1 MDDNI
6 NEFRESP
13 RFKTIT
19 AFNNQK
25 FIQESPM
32 KSDISKDWSLS
43 LKIQKNQFNQM
54 IEKAMDLD
62 SYDYNTKF
70 DVRKYLP
77 KDDIYSTSKIMR
89 KYKNLLNNSND
100 KSNNNN
106 ININYYSNNNNNNNE
121 NNYNNNNYYNNNN
134 NNNYSNNNNNSIN
147 NNNYNNNN
155 NILKVNPQLYQTQN
169 QNFQI
174 EKQHNIQKNNMSI
187 SEIPIPT
194 DSLFDMD
201 SKIDEINL
209 NFIDKKNNNNEENNI
224 INNNNNLIIQNNEE
238 IQNDFNINIDLINE
252 NEYFFNVF
260 IENKKENQN
269 EINQNNKTNEI
280 DKLNIFLNKN
290 NQEEYSWNCLE
301 FNEEN
306 NLIDSFFNK
315 KI

>member
-1 MDDNI
+1 
-6 NEFRESP
+6 
-13 RFKTIT
+13 
-19 AFNNQK
+19 
-25 FIQESPM
+25 
-32 KSDISKDWSLS
+32 
-43 LKIQKNQFNQM
+43 M

-290 NQEEYSWNCLE
+290 NQEEYSWNCLD

>member
-147 NNNYNNNN
+147 NNNYNNN
-155 NILKVNPQLYQTQN
+155 ILKVNPQLYQTQN

-290 NQEEYSWNCLE
+290 NQEEYSWNCLD

>member
-106 ININYYSNNNNNNNE
+106 ININYYSNNNNNNE

-147 NNNYNNNN
+147 NNNYNN

-290 NQEEYSWNCLE
+290 NQEEYSWNCLD

>member
-1 MDDNI
+1 MDEKV
-6 NEFRESP
+6 NEFLESP
-13 RFKTIT
+13 KFKTIA
-19 AFNNQK
+19 AFNNEK
-25 FIQESPM
+25 FSQESPM

-89 KYKNLLNNSND
+89 KYKNLLNNSNEN
-100 KSNNNN
+100 KNNNN
-106 ININYYSNNNNNNNE
+106 NYNNKYYSNNNYDNNC
-121 NNYNNNNYYNNNN
+121 NNNYDNNNNNNN
-134 NNNYSNNNNNSIN
+134 NNNYKNNNS
-147 NNNYNNNN
+147 NYNNL
-155 NILKVNPQLYQTQN
+155 LKISPQLYQTQN

-174 EKQHNIQKNNMSI
+174 EKQQNIQKNNMSI

-209 NFIDKKNNNNEENNI
+209 NFIDKKNSNNEENNI
-224 INNNNNLIIQNNEE
+224 INNNNNLIIENNEE
-238 IQNDFNINIDLINE
+238 IQNDFNINIDLNNE

-269 EINQNNKTNEI
+269 EINENNEINEI

-290 NQEEYSWNCLE
+290 NQEDYSWNCLD

>member
-1 MDDNI
+1 MDEKV
-6 NEFRESP
+6 NEFLESP
-13 RFKTIT
+13 KFKTIA
-19 AFNNQK
+19 AFNNEK
-25 FIQESPM
+25 FSQESPM

-89 KYKNLLNNSND
+89 KYKNLLNNSNEN
-100 KSNNNN
+100 KNNNN
-106 ININYYSNNNNNNNE
+106 NYNNKYYSNNNYDNNC
-121 NNYNNNNYYNNNN
+121 NNNYDNNNNNNN
-134 NNNYSNNNNNSIN
+134 NNNYKNNNS
-147 NNNYNNNN
+147 NYNNL
-155 NILKVNPQLYQTQN
+155 LKINPQLYQTQN

-174 EKQHNIQKNNMSI
+174 EKQQNIQKNNMSI

-209 NFIDKKNNNNEENNI
+209 NFIDKKNSNNEENNI
-224 INNNNNLIIQNNEE
+224 INNNNNLIIENNEE
-238 IQNDFNINIDLINE
+238 IQNDFNINIDLNNE

-269 EINQNNKTNEI
+269 EINENNEINEI

-290 NQEEYSWNCLE
+290 NQEDYSWNCLD

>member
-1 MDDNI
+1 MDEKV
-6 NEFRESP
+6 NEFLESP
-13 RFKTIT
+13 KFKTIA
-19 AFNNQK
+19 AFNNEK
-25 FIQESPM
+25 FSQESPM

-89 KYKNLLNNSND
+89 KYKNLLNNSNEN
-100 KSNNNN
+100 KNNNN
-106 ININYYSNNNNNNNE
+106 NYNNKYYSNNNYDNNC
-121 NNYNNNNYYNNNN
+121 NNNYDNNNNNNN
-134 NNNYSNNNNNSIN
+134 NNNYKNNNS
-147 NNNYNNNN
+147 NYNNL
-155 NILKVNPQLYQTQN
+155 LKISPQLYQTQN

-174 EKQHNIQKNNMSI
+174 EKQQNIQKNNMSI

-238 IQNDFNINIDLINE
+238 IQNDFNINIDLNNE

-269 EINQNNKTNEI
+269 EINENNEINEI

-290 NQEEYSWNCLE
+290 NQEDYSWNCLD

>member
-106 ININYYSNNNNNNNE
+106 ININYYSNNNNNNE

-147 NNNYNNNN
+147 NNNYNKNN

-290 NQEEYSWNCLE
+290 NQEEYSWNCLD

>member
-1 MDDNI
+1 
-6 NEFRESP
+6 
-13 RFKTIT
+13 
-19 AFNNQK
+19 
-25 FIQESPM
+25 M

-89 KYKNLLNNSND
+89 KYKNLLNNSNEN
-100 KSNNNN
+100 KNNNN
-106 ININYYSNNNNNNNE
+106 NYNNKYYSNNNYDNNC
-121 NNYNNNNYYNNNN
+121 NNNYDNNNNNNN
-134 NNNYSNNNNNSIN
+134 NNNYKNNNS
-147 NNNYNNNN
+147 NYNNL
-155 NILKVNPQLYQTQN
+155 LKISPQLYQTQN

-174 EKQHNIQKNNMSI
+174 EKQQNIQKNNMSI

-209 NFIDKKNNNNEENNI
+209 NFIDKKNSNNEENNI
-224 INNNNNLIIQNNEE
+224 INNNNNLIIENNEE
-238 IQNDFNINIDLINE
+238 IQNDFNINIDLNNE

-269 EINQNNKTNEI
+269 EINENNEINEI

-290 NQEEYSWNCLE
+290 NQEDYSWNCLD

>member
-106 ININYYSNNNNNNNE
+106 ININYYSNNNNNNE

-269 EINQNNKTNEI
+269 EINQNNKINEI

-290 NQEEYSWNCLE
+290 NQEEYSWNCLD

>member
-54 IEKAMDLD
+54 IEKAMNLD

-100 KSNNNN
+100 TK
-106 ININYYSNNNNNNNE
+106 NNNNNYNNQYYC
-121 NNYNNNNYYNNNN
+121 NNNHDNNFNNNYYNNNN
-134 NNNYSNNNNNSIN
+134 NIN

-155 NILKVNPQLYQTQN
+155 INNILKINPQLYQTQN

-209 NFIDKKNNNNEENNI
+209 NFIDKKNSNNEENNI
-224 INNNNNLIIQNNEE
+224 INNNNDNNNNNLIIENNEE
-238 IQNDFNINIDLINE
+238 IQNDFNINIDLNNE

-290 NQEEYSWNCLE
+290 NQEEYSWNCLD

>member
-1 MDDNI
+1 MDEKV
-6 NEFRESP
+6 NEFLESP
-13 RFKTIT
+13 KFKTIA
-19 AFNNQK
+19 AFNNEK
-25 FIQESPM
+25 FSQESPM

-89 KYKNLLNNSND
+89 KYKNLLNNSNEN
-100 KSNNNN
+100 KNNNN
-106 ININYYSNNNNNNNE
+106 NYNNKYYSNNNYDNNN
-121 NNYNNNNYYNNNN
+121 NNNN
-134 NNNYSNNNNNSIN
+134 NNNYKNNNS
-147 NNNYNNNN
+147 NYNNL
-155 NILKVNPQLYQTQN
+155 LKISPQLYQTQN

-174 EKQHNIQKNNMSI
+174 EKQQNIQKNNMSI

-209 NFIDKKNNNNEENNI
+209 NFIDKKNSNNEENNI
-224 INNNNNLIIQNNEE
+224 INNNNNLIIENNEE
-238 IQNDFNINIDLINE
+238 IQNDFNINIDLNNE

-269 EINQNNKTNEI
+269 EINENNEINEI

-290 NQEEYSWNCLE
+290 NQEDYSWNCLDYQQ
-301 FNEEN
+301 EED
-306 NLIDSFFNK
+306 LIESL
-315 KI
+315 

>member
-1 MDDNI
+1 MDDKV
-6 NEFRESP
+6 NEIKESP
-13 RFKTIT
+13 RFKTIA

-25 FIQESPM
+25 YSQDSPL

-106 ININYYSNNNNNNNE
+106 ININYYSNNNNNNE

-209 NFIDKKNNNNEENNI
+209 NFIDKKNSNNEENNI
-224 INNNNNLIIQNNEE
+224 INNNNNLIIENNEE
-238 IQNDFNINIDLINE
+238 IQNDFNINIDLNNE

-269 EINQNNKTNEI
+269 EINENNEI
-280 DKLNIFLNKN
+280 NEIVKLNIFLNKN
-290 NQEEYSWNCLE
+290 NQEDYSWNCLD

>member
-1 MDDNI
+1 MDEKV
-6 NEFRESP
+6 NEFLESP
-13 RFKTIT
+13 KFKTIA
-19 AFNNQK
+19 AFNNEK
-25 FIQESPM
+25 FSQESPM

-89 KYKNLLNNSND
+89 KYKNLLNNSNEN
-100 KSNNNN
+100 KNNNN
-106 ININYYSNNNNNNNE
+106 NYNNKYYSNNNYDNNC
-121 NNYNNNNYYNNNN
+121 NNNYDNNNNNNN
-134 NNNYSNNNNNSIN
+134 NNNYKNNNS
-147 NNNYNNNN
+147 NYNNL
-155 NILKVNPQLYQTQN
+155 LKISPQLYQTQN

-209 NFIDKKNNNNEENNI
+209 NFIDKKNSNNEENNI
-224 INNNNNLIIQNNEE
+224 INNNNNLIIENNEE
-238 IQNDFNINIDLINE
+238 IQNDFNINIDLNNE

-269 EINQNNKTNEI
+269 EINENNEINEI

-290 NQEEYSWNCLE
+290 NQEDYSWNCLD

>member
-106 ININYYSNNNNNNNE
+106 ININYYSNNNNNNE

>member
-147 NNNYNNNN
+147 NNNYNNN
-155 NILKVNPQLYQTQN
+155 ILKVNP
-169 QNFQI
+169 
-174 EKQHNIQKNNMSI
+174 
-187 SEIPIPT
+187 
-194 DSLFDMD
+194 
-201 SKIDEINL
+201 
-209 NFIDKKNNNNEENNI
+209 
-224 INNNNNLIIQNNEE
+224 
-238 IQNDFNINIDLINE
+238 
-252 NEYFFNVF
+252 
-260 IENKKENQN
+260 
-269 EINQNNKTNEI
+269 
-280 DKLNIFLNKN
+280 
-290 NQEEYSWNCLE
+290 
-301 FNEEN
+301 
-306 NLIDSFFNK
+306 
-315 KI
+315 

>member
-106 ININYYSNNNNNNNE
+106 ININYYSNNNNNNE

-174 EKQHNIQKNNMSI
+174 EKQHKIQKNNMSI

-269 EINQNNKTNEI
+269 EINQNNKINEI

-290 NQEEYSWNCLE
+290 NQEEYSWNCLD

>member
-100 KSNNNN
+100 
-106 ININYYSNNNNNNNE
+106 
-121 NNYNNNNYYNNNN
+121 
-134 NNNYSNNNNNSIN
+134 
-147 NNNYNNNN
+147 
-155 NILKVNPQLYQTQN
+155 
-169 QNFQI
+169 
-174 EKQHNIQKNNMSI
+174 
-187 SEIPIPT
+187 
-194 DSLFDMD
+194 
-201 SKIDEINL
+201 
-209 NFIDKKNNNNEENNI
+209 
-224 INNNNNLIIQNNEE
+224 
-238 IQNDFNINIDLINE
+238 
-252 NEYFFNVF
+252 
-260 IENKKENQN
+260 
-269 EINQNNKTNEI
+269 
-280 DKLNIFLNKN
+280 
-290 NQEEYSWNCLE
+290 
-301 FNEEN
+301 
-306 NLIDSFFNK
+306 
-315 KI
+315 

>member
-54 IEKAMDLD
+54 IEKAMNLD

>member
-1 MDDNI
+1 MDEKV
-6 NEFRESP
+6 NEFLESP
-13 RFKTIT
+13 KFKTIA
-19 AFNNQK
+19 AFNNEK
-25 FIQESPM
+25 FSQESPM

-89 KYKNLLNNSND
+89 KYKNLLNNSNEN
-100 KSNNNN
+100 KNNNN
-106 ININYYSNNNNNNNE
+106 NYNNKYYSNNNYDNNC
-121 NNYNNNNYYNNNN
+121 NNNYDNNCNNNYDNNNNNNN
-134 NNNYSNNNNNSIN
+134 NNNYKNNNS
-147 NNNYNNNN
+147 NYNNL
-155 NILKVNPQLYQTQN
+155 LKISPQLYQTQN

-174 EKQHNIQKNNMSI
+174 EKQQNIQKNNMSI

-209 NFIDKKNNNNEENNI
+209 NFIDKKNSNNEENNI
-224 INNNNNLIIQNNEE
+224 INNNNLIIENNEE
-238 IQNDFNINIDLINE
+238 IQNDFNINIDLNNE

-269 EINQNNKTNEI
+269 EINENNEINEI

-290 NQEEYSWNCLE
+290 NQEDYSWNCLD

>member
-147 NNNYNNNN
+147 NNNYNN

>member
-1 MDDNI
+1 MDEKV
-6 NEFRESP
+6 NEFLESP
-13 RFKTIT
+13 KFKTIA
-19 AFNNQK
+19 AFNNEK
-25 FIQESPM
+25 FSQESPM

-62 SYDYNTKF
+62 SYDYNTKS

-77 KDDIYSTSKIMR
+77 KDDIYSSSKIMR
-89 KYKNLLNNSND
+89 KYKNLLNNSNEN
-100 KSNNNN
+100 KNNNN
-106 ININYYSNNNNNNNE
+106 NYNNKYYSNNNYDNNC
-121 NNYNNNNYYNNNN
+121 NNNYDNNNNNNN
-134 NNNYSNNNNNSIN
+134 NNNYKNNNS
-147 NNNYNNNN
+147 NYNNL
-155 NILKVNPQLYQTQN
+155 LKISPQLYQTQN

-174 EKQHNIQKNNMSI
+174 EKQQNIQKNNMSI

-209 NFIDKKNNNNEENNI
+209 NFIDKKNSNNEENNI
-224 INNNNNLIIQNNEE
+224 INNNNNLIIENNEE
-238 IQNDFNINIDLINE
+238 IQNDFNINIDLNNE

-269 EINQNNKTNEI
+269 EINENNEINEI

-290 NQEEYSWNCLE
+290 NQEDYSWNCLD

>member
-54 IEKAMDLD
+54 IEKAMNLD

-106 ININYYSNNNNNNNE
+106 ININYYSNNNNNNNNE

-147 NNNYNNNN
+147 NNNYNN

-290 NQEEYSWNCLE
+290 NQEEYSWNCLD